1 MKTKIISFCLLLL
14 FTTSF
19 NKAQEWEFVGL
30 DSMIIYGL
38 EVRGDTIW
46 AGTRDL
52 SMNDNSGLYKS
63 IDQSQTWEKLDS
75 SLGNKTV
82 TLFSIDKNNSS
93 KIFILKLYYQ
103 TGYFFRTTNNG
114 LSWDS
119 VGTPGDAPI
128 TDFIISPIDPNEY
141 YVITHTRGHE
151 WETIELFYKT
161 TDAGNYWEYKCCPG
175 EQEFGIVMTFA
186 IDKINPNTLYI
197 SGASAGEFFRRSTDR
212 GNTWQNLSSPN
223 VSIVFLDFFIVN
235 RIYLFNYSDKIYS
248 DDGGVSWQNMA
259 GDYTP
264 NAHFISGY
272 QDSKTSIIYAW
283 FNEGLFYSENDNIYW
298 RLIPGSQNLPVIQ
311 PSIYARTMKNISTDN
326 NFIYI
331 GTANGIYK
339 TDYATGIDD
348 ISNNTLPAEYYLSQ
362 NYPNPFITLLL
373 PFLIKFLKRVLFP

>member
-1 MKTKIISFCLLLL
+1 
-14 FTTSF
+14 
-19 NKAQEWEFVGL
+19 
-30 DSMIIYGL
+30 
-38 EVRGDTIW
+38 
-46 AGTRDL
+46 
-52 SMNDNSGLYKS
+52 
-63 IDQSQTWEKLDS
+63 
-75 SLGNKTV
+75 
-82 TLFSIDKNNSS
+82 
-93 KIFILKLYYQ
+93 
-103 TGYFFRTTNNG
+103 
-114 LSWDS
+114 
-119 VGTPGDAPI
+119 
-128 TDFIISPIDPNEY
+128 
-141 YVITHTRGHE
+141 
-151 WETIELFYKT
+151 
-161 TDAGNYWEYKCCPG
+161 
-175 EQEFGIVMTFA
+175 MTFA
-186 IDKINPNTLYI
+186 IDKINSNTLYI

-212 GNTWQNLSSPN
+212 GNTWQNLSGPN

-235 RIYLFNYSDKIYS
+235 RIYLFNHSDKIYS

-362 NYPNPFITLLL
+362 NYPNPFNPATTISYQIPEKSFVSFKVYDILGNKIITLVNEEKL
-373 PFLIKFLKRVLFP
+373 PGEYQIVFEGSELPSGVYFYIFTAKSEISGYYTVGKKMILMK